1 MEVYIDDMLVKSA
14 HAADHVSH
22 LKQCFEIL
30 NKYNMKLNPAKCTFG
45 VTSGEFL
52 GYLVTKRGIEA
63 NPKQI
68 SAIINLPSPWNTRE
82 VQRLTGRIAALNRFI
97 SRSTDKCLPFY
108 QLLRGNKRFEWDKKC
123 ESAFRELKEYLS
135 SPPVLAKPE
144 QGETLYLYIAISSSA
159 VSGVLVREDRG
170 EQHPIFYMSK
180 TIDGSEL
187 RYPTLEKLAY
197 AVIISARKLRPYFQ
211 SHTVEVLTNQP
222 LRTILHSLSQS
233 GRLAKWAVELSEYD
247 IWSLHVDGASSKMGS
262 GAGVRLTSPTGE
274 ILEQSFRLAFSASNN
289 DADYEA
295 LIAGLRL
302 AHEIGVKKIQAYC
315 DSQLVTRQFSCDYAT
330 KHARMDAYLKVVRN
344 LSQKFEFFEL
354 VKIPRSD
361 NAPADAL
368 ATLASTS
375 DPDLRQV
382 IPVESID
389 QSSIDVNLLSP
400 APAAFLDT
408 THSIEPSNVLA
419 VTSSPSTDS
428 TTPNIP
434 ATHSPTSTAPSHDDW
449 QTKIIAYIADGIMPK
464 DKWESRRLR
473 VKSAHYT
480 MLDGSLFRWDAN
492 GALLICVNTKD
503 INDIMQE
510 VHKGAGGNH
519 SGGRSLALRI
529 RRNGHFWP
537 TMVADCTAFAAKC
550 EKCQRHAPFIH
561 SPTELLQTTSPPYP
575 FMRWAMDIVGPLTP
589 SNQKKYLLIMMDY
602 FTKWVEAESYASLEA
617 NEVQNFVW
625 KNIICRHGVPY
636 EIVCDD
642 GPQFI
647 SLQFEGFCAG
657 WRIRLSKSTPRYPQG
672 NGQAE
677 ATNKT
682 ILAGI
687 KKRLDAK
694 KGL

>member
-1 MEVYIDDMLVKSA
+1 MPFG
-14 HAADHVSH
+14 
-22 LKQCFEIL
+22 LK
-30 NKYNMKLNPAKCTFG
+30 NAGATYSMKLNPVKCTFG

-68 SAIINLPSPWNTRE
+68 SAIINLPSPRNTRE

-108 QLLRGNKRFEWDKKC
+108 QLLRGNKRFEWDEKC
-123 ESAFRELKEYLS
+123 ESAFSELKDYLS

-144 QGETLYLYIAISSSA
+144 QGETLYLYIAISSSV
-159 VSGVLVREDRG
+159 VSGVLVREDCG
-170 EQHPIFYMSK
+170 EQHPIFYVSK
-180 TIDGSEL
+180 TLDGSEL
-187 RYPTLEKLAY
+187 RYLTLEKLAY

-222 LRTILHSLSQS
+222 LRTILHSPSQS

-247 IWSLHVDGASSKMGS
+247 IEYKNRTCAKSQVLADFLVELPHEFETSTPPPEIWSLHVDGASSKMGS
-262 GAGVRLTSPTGE
+262 RAGVRLTSPTGE

-289 DADYEA
+289 DAEYEA

-302 AHEIGVKKIQAYC
+302 AHGISVKKIQAYC
-315 DSQLVTRQFSCDYAT
+315 DSQLVTRQFSGDYAT
-330 KHARMDAYLKVVRN
+330 RHAHMDAYLKVVRN

-375 DPDLRQV
+375 DPNLRRV

-408 THSIEPSNVLA
+408 THSTEPNNVLA
-419 VTSSPSTDS
+419 VTRSPSTDS

-434 ATHSPTSTAPSHDDW
+434 ATHSPAPTAPSHVDW
-449 QTKIIAYIADGIMPK
+449 QTEIIAYIMDGIMPK

-503 INDIMQE
+503 INDIMRE
-510 VHKGAGGNH
+510 VHEGTGGNH

-529 RRNGHFWP
+529 RRNGHFCP
-537 TMVADCTAFAAKC
+537 TMVADCTALQPSAKSVSVT
-550 EKCQRHAPFIH
+550 HH
-561 SPTELLQTTSPPYP
+561 LSTLQ
-575 FMRWAMDIVGPLTP
+575 
-589 SNQKKYLLIMMDY
+589 Q
-602 FTKWVEAESYASLEA
+602 SYC
-617 NEVQNFVW
+617 
-625 KNIICRHGVPY
+625 K
-636 EIVCDD
+636 
-642 GPQFI
+642 
-647 SLQFEGFCAG
+647 
-657 WRIRLSKSTPRYPQG
+657 
-672 NGQAE
+672 
-677 ATNKT
+677 
-682 ILAGI
+682 
-687 KKRLDAK
+687 
-694 KGL
+694 